1 MGEKMKIIF
10 TEIFQQSM
18 PVGTEIQLN
27 AQFFTHADDNMLNW
41 GNNTVL
47 FIKYFD
53 DNWTWYGMDAQTIDA
68 SSGFTANTWHQYNVT
83 GVVPDGATKVQVGIL
98 YHQLS
103 PDDHGSIYMDDFQ
116 MSVNIDFE
124 YGSIGNVIQFKNGE
138 SRQALL
144 KNFTIT
150 NGYASGNWPE
160 NQGGGIMIVNG
171 SSPTLMN
178 LEVVNNFAESN
189 GGGLSAQDDCEP
201 LILSCSL

>member
-1 MGEKMKIIF
+1 MVWNGCTDYRCI
-10 TEIFQQSM
+10 
-18 PVGTEIQLN
+18 
-27 AQFFTHADDNMLNW
+27 
-41 GNNTVL
+41 
-47 FIKYFD
+47 
-53 DNWTWYGMDAQTIDA
+53 
-68 SSGFTANTWHQYNVT
+68 SGFTANTWHQYNVT

-124 YGSIGNVIQFKNGE
+124 YGSIGNVVQFKNGE

-160 NQGGGIMIVNG
+160 NQGGGIMI
-171 SSPTLMN
+171 
-178 LEVVNNFAESN
+178 EW
-189 GGGLSAQDDCEP
+189 
-201 LILSCSL
+201 I